1 MINDENIKEMTK
13 LFEEIKTEIL
23 KIENENARLKQE
35 LEMYKS
41 MYDNLSS
48 VVYKDKPKKR

>member
-1 MINDENIKEMTK
+1 MNHEENIEEISK
-13 LFEEIKTEIL
+13 LFQEIKTEIL